1 MVNQIL
7 SVSDNKK
14 TKKNFSSNIEIKK
27 NNKIFYN
34 NINNIFNIMYRS
46 YWIFICKK

>member
-27 NNKIFYN
+27 I
-34 NINNIFNIMYRS
+34 IT
-46 YWIFICKK
+46 